1 MAKAKRIGG
10 VDRAQLRKL
19 AAGRYWGERN
29 GRAALAA
36 FEASGLTQLAFREA
50 TGITPQRLKWWRRR
64 LEVAGEAGKIEFI
77 PVEVTPRPSTTSA
90 AGDDAVIEIVL
101 GDVRVRVGPAFDSAA
116 LQRLLAVLGE
126 RAC

>member
-1 MAKAKRIGG
+1 MAETKRIGG
-10 VDRAQLRKL
+10 MDRAQLRKL
-19 AAGRYWGERN
+19 AAGRYWGERD

-64 LEVAGEAGKIEFI
+64 LQVGEAGKIEFV
-77 PVEVTPRPSTTSA
+77 PVEVPPATTSA
-90 AGDDAVIEIVL
+90 TGDEAVMEIVL
-101 GDVRVRVGPAFDSAA
+101 GEVRVRVSPGFDTAA

>member
-1 MAKAKRIGG
+1 MAKTKRIG
-10 VDRAQLRKL
+10 VVARAQLRKL
-19 AAGRYWGERN
+19 AAGRYWGERD

-36 FEASGLTQLAFREA
+36 FEASGLTQLAFRKA

-64 LEVAGEAGKIEFI
+64 LEVAGEAGKIEFV
-77 PVEVTPRPSTTSA
+77 PVEAVPRTTSA
-90 AGDDAVIEIVL
+90 VGGDAVMEIML
-101 GDVRVRVGPAFDSAA
+101 GEIRVRVGPAFDTAA